1 MNNRVINVYA
11 TISVTV
17 INEVTLFPTL
27 SITCPINR
35 DPIISPIP
43 KDTIENID
51 FINYSLLSV
60 NGIESEIMGTKSPV

>member
-1 MNNRVINVYA
+1 MNNSVINVYA
-11 TISVTV
+11 TIRLTV
-17 INEVTLFPTL
+17 IIEVTLLPTL
-27 SITCPINR
+27 SMTYPINS

-60 NGIESEIMGTKSPV
+60 

>member
-1 MNNRVINVYA
+1 MNNSVINVYA
-11 TISVTV
+11 TIRLTV
-17 INEVTLFPTL
+17 IIEVTLLPTL
-27 SITCPINR
+27 SMTYPISS

-60 NGIESEIMGTKSPV
+60 